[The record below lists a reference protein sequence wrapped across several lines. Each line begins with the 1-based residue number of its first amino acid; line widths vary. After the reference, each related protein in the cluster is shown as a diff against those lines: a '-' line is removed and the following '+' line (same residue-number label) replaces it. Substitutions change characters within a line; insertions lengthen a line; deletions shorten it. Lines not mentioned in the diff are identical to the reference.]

1 MKKSICF
8 FAVKIKNVNKT
19 NSFVRFFGESTA
31 RQSAFGFIWPLAW
44 INNWDNSLDEQMDR
58 TCEEIMTTS
67 SGTGNGK
74 RICDEKWWLFSW
86 IYVLLSNNRTIV
98 HTTIYTTLS
107 IKTITV

>member
-1 MKKSICF
+1 MNPIATISIDWVITTGLILAWADF
-8 FAVKIKNVNKT
+8 LFQKQYSKLQIFNAI
-19 NSFVRFFGESTA
+19 A
-31 RQSAFGFIWPLAW
+31 LAW

-86 IYVLLSNNRTIV
+86 IYVLLSNNRT
-98 HTTIYTTLS
+98 TIRAHYHIYYT
-107 IKTITV
+107 